1 MGKSAFLP
9 EREPVGG
16 GRIGHLSKDRSLV
29 SRRLASVWV
38 GHLALIRR
46 PKTAK
51 GVVTPCSEE
60 IDKSLGMTKGLA
72 EPDRGNQTLG
82 RLSERTLGGS
92 SPPATCAAQVTKEVE
107 ENEPQTFWGQLH

>member
-1 MGKSAFLP
+1 MWKNPRFCLRGNP
-9 EREPVGG
+9 ER
-16 GRIGHLSKDRSLV
+16 GRIGQLEGPF
-29 SRRLASVWV
+29 SRLETASECL
-38 GHLALIRR
+38 GRHPAPIRR

-107 ENEPQTFWGQLH
+107 ENEPQTFP